1 MTQHVAR
8 AVVAPH
14 CDDETLGCGGLLAK
28 YRDECGVIVLTAPD
42 KVREKEFDRAREV
55 LGYQHAVYLQ
65 QADGSLDHDM
75 HGLVGMLD
83 GVLSEWQPDELY
95 LPFPSLHQDH
105 IAAYES
111 GMRAAR
117 LSMTEGHHFTPSVY
131 VYDVAVYDAQLYP
144 SDLRWNVFE
153 ALDEDQIDRKVEALE
168 AYSSQAVTGPHPV
181 NSIKQMAHAIG
192 AARQVAWAEQY
203 ALVRG
208 VRV

>member
-1 MTQHVAR
+1 MRHVAR

-55 LGYQHAVYLQ
+55 LGYQHVAYLQ
-65 QADGSLDHDM
+65 RPDGSLDHDM
-75 HGLVGMLD
+75 HGLVGSLD
-83 GVLSEWQPDELY
+83 EALSEWWPEELY

-105 IAAYES
+105 IAAYEA

-117 LSMTEGHHFTPSVY
+117 LSMSEGHHFTPSVF

-153 ALDEDQIDRKVEALE
+153 ALNEDQIDRKVEALE

-181 NSIKQMAHAIG
+181 NSIKQMAHAVG
-192 AARQVAWAEQY
+192 VARQVAWAEQY
-203 ALVRG
+203 ALVRS